1 MTWSTSDKHPF
12 ALGYRWLTLDGTG
25 VLDVPPAEVSLP
37 HDVEPGQAVQLQAN
51 VVVPNLP
58 AGSYVLDWSMLQQN
72 VLVFYERGWADAET
86 RVDVV
91 GSGGTMPAVTPRDD
105 GESPWV
111 VGRLDLWRAGMR
123 LFVAHPFLGV
133 GPDNFR
139 HLYGAELGLEAWD
152 ERVQANNVYLEVL
165 ADLGV
170 IGVAVFAWIVA
181 GPIRSTVKSLA
192 SITYVGVVLA
202 LVAFLVHGLLD
213 SFLAFTPTAFLFW
226 MLLGVAQSQNPQVSG
241 R

>member
-1 MTWSTSDKHPF
+1 
-12 ALGYRWLTLDGTG
+12 
-25 VLDVPPAEVSLP
+25 
-37 HDVEPGQAVQLQAN
+37 
-51 VVVPNLP
+51 
-58 AGSYVLDWSMLQQN
+58 
-72 VLVFYERGWADAET
+72 
-86 RVDVV
+86 
-91 GSGGTMPAVTPRDD
+91 
-105 GESPWV
+105 
-111 VGRLDLWRAGMR
+111 MR

-165 ADLGV
+165 ADLGI